1 MKNILRYSALA
12 ALLISLAAL
21 SGCRKE
27 VLSTDQFGDGVKLA
41 SFAPNPAMRGGEIH
55 IYGSNLQDVAE
66 IRLGGDV
73 TIDEY
78 TIVKSGRQSEITV
91 RIPLEG
97 PEPGV
102 VSIVDNAGN
111 VYSSIASLTF
121 TESMAIESFAPAEA
135 LSGDEITIKGE
146 YLNIV
151 QEVIFG
157 GDVTVTE
164 FASQSRHELKVVL
177 PANAVSGPVRVG
189 DVNELVDQNTI
200 PNVIYSATELTVG
213 DPTVTEAEKAIYK
226 SGDTI
231 TVNGEHLDMISTINL
246 TGAEGIEFNC
256 AGDAKSISFALPAS
270 ATDGNIVLVSYA
282 GKQFIAG
289 EIETVSVA
297 DLEIKSLAED
307 GRYKAGA
314 EVEIS
319 GSDLDLVTKL
329 EFVGAEATFYLKEG
343 KLYAEIPAAAQ
354 DGALTVTLASG
365 KQAQTAAIEVVK
377 PVITSLSA
385 TSAVAAKDKVEING
399 TDLDLVTE
407 VKNGD
412 ETQGFIAC
420 EYVCDSPE
428 KLTVSIP
435 REAYNGPLTV
445 LAANGY
451 ESVSEAITVSYDEA
465 VSITFDKPSFSV
477 GKPISIS
484 GTNLQNIESIFIKDK
499 KVTSYSQRSDTA
511 MSFAIPDGVGPGVYR
526 LVLNL
531 VSGDSLTWPVPFEL
545 TAPYTETYIWEGSE
559 DLSGWGN
566 SPYLGT
572 PNAFQT
578 AGIAEGDVIRVYFTA
593 YNSWWQFKNL
603 GGAWNELSIA
613 ELDGGCTVNTDNCD
627 TSAGYFAFNVTADIL
642 AKLTNQESWG
652 GAYQCQGEGV
662 IITGVSLIHYGATEK
677 TIWTGSF
684 NAGGWSGNQDLA
696 WGNFDWSTV
705 EAGQK
710 LIFTVELDASQ
721 TYWQFSLRH
730 GDNWG
735 ELPEQVFINMT
746 EGQTRVEVEMTQTNL
761 DDLKAHNGL
770 VITGCN
776 YTLTQ
781 IAVL

>member
-200 PNVIYSATELTVG
+200 PNVVYSATELTVG
-213 DPTVTEAEKAIYK
+213 DPTVTEAEKATYK

-270 ATDGNIVLVSYA
+270 ATDGEIVLVSYA
-282 GKQFIAG
+282 GKQFVAG

-297 DLEIKSLAED
+297 NLEIKSLAED

-445 LAANGY
+445 VAANGY

-484 GTNLQNIESIFIKDK
+484 GTNLQNIESITIKDK
-499 KVTSYSQRSDTA
+499 KVTSYSNRSDTA

-531 VSGDSLTWPVPFEL
+531 VSGESLTWPVPFEL

>member
-484 GTNLQNIESIFIKDK
+484 GTNLQNIESITIKDK
-499 KVTSYSQRSDTA
+499 KVTSYSNRSDTA

-531 VSGDSLTWPVPFEL
+531 VSGESLTWPVPFEL

>member
-189 DVNELVDQNTI
+189 DVNEIVDQNTI
-200 PNVIYSATELTVG
+200 PNVVYSATELTVG
-213 DPTVTEAEKAIYK
+213 DPTVTEAEKATYK
-226 SGDTI
+226 SGDTV

-282 GKQFIAG
+282 GKQFVAG

-343 KLYAEIPAAAQ
+343 KLYAEIPAAAK

-445 LAANGY
+445 VAANGY

-484 GTNLQNIESIFIKDK
+484 GTNLQNIESITIKDK
-499 KVTSYSQRSDTA
+499 KVTSYSNRSDTA

-531 VSGDSLTWPVPFEL
+531 VSGESLTWPVPFEL

-730 GDNWG
+730 GDSWG
-735 ELPEQVFINMT
+735 ELPEKVFVEMT
-746 EGQTRVEVEMTQTNL
+746 AGQTRVEVEMTQTNL

-770 VITGCN
+770 VITGCY

>member
-329 EFVGAEATFYLKEG
+329 EFVGAEATFHLKEG

-377 PVITSLSA
+377 PVITALGA
-385 TSAVAAKDKVEING
+385 TTAVAAKDKVEING

-420 EYVCDSPE
+420 EFVCDSSE

-484 GTNLQNIESIFIKDK
+484 GTNLQNIESITIKDK
-499 KVTSYSQRSDTA
+499 KVTSYSNRSDTA

-531 VSGDSLTWPVPFEL
+531 VSGESLTWPVPFEL